1 MCKQYGKITIKWG
14 AIHTKDSYLIVRAL
28 QGGKSYY
35 VLQPVLKF
43 YYVLQVLEILLQSI
57 WNLVNY
63 KLFEILL
70 QGFEV

>member
-1 MCKQYGKITIKWG
+1 MFLLNRG
-14 AIHTKDSYLIVRAL
+14 L

>member
-1 MCKQYGKITIKWG
+1 MT
-14 AIHTKDSYLIVRAL
+14 DSQPYSTVLGGIRAL